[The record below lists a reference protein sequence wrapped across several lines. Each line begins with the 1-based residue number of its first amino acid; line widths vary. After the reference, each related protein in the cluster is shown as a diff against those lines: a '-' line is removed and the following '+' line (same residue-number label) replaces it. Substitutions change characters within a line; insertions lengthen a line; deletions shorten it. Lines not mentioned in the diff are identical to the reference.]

1 MNSNEMLS
9 QLSETNK
16 KELREVIYDRLIADN
31 TLIKDHPEYINN
43 LVDINLLI
51 DETNAKLLINNYEIC
66 KKNIIWIVYYDL
78 MTPGSNKINELF
90 LLDNSLKIYVN
101 NLKKIMVN
109 FLK

>member
-1 MNSNEMLS
+1 
-9 QLSETNK
+9 
-16 KELREVIYDRLIADN
+16 
-31 TLIKDHPEYINN
+31 
-43 LVDINLLI
+43 LLI
-51 DETNAKLLINNYEIC
+51 DETNAKLLINDYEIC